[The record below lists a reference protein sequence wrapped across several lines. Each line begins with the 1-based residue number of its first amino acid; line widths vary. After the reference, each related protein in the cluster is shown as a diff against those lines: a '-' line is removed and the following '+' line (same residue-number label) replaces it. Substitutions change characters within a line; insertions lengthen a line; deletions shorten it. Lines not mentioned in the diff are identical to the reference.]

1 MGSLP
6 EVRYRYHM
14 VGGMTNI
21 VCYSGR
27 LSTALEDLLET
38 GNKMENPSLDPS
50 LLFFWL
56 AARGLAGHS

>member
-1 MGSLP
+1 
-6 EVRYRYHM
+6 M

-27 LSTALEDLLET
+27 LSTTLEDLLET

>member
-1 MGSLP
+1 
-6 EVRYRYHM
+6 M

-21 VCYSGR
+21 VCHSGR

-38 GNKMENPSLDPS
+38 GNKMNPSLDPS